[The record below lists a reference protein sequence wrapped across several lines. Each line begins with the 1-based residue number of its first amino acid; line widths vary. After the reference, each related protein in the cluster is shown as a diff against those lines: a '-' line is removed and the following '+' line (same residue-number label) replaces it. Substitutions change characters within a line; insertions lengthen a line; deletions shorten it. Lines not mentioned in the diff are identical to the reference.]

1 MLSTLRRIAQ
11 EVSASPDLT
20 SALALAAQRIREVLH
35 VAACSVYLAAA
46 SEREYVLTATAGLHP
61 SAVGQ
66 LRVPAQSGVVG
77 LVAQRQ
83 EPLQY
88 ADIADQALELGG
100 AACRAFL
107 GVPLMHQ
114 RKALGVLVVQ
124 DSAPR
129 QFAGAEVDLL
139 VTLAAQLASILR
151 RGGMSAAETNQ
162 ATGVRILQG
171 VGGAPG
177 IAIGNIIIPHALSD
191 LETVPEQ
198 QSAAPA
204 AELAALETALNAV
217 AHELQVANQRLAA
230 RLPPT
235 EQALFSAYQML
246 LRSDSLLDD
255 ARERIAQGHWAP
267 AAWSAAI
274 QARIRLLAQAEDPY
288 LSTRAE
294 DMRDLGRRVLSYLR
308 HGHAP
313 PAAPHLTQPCI
324 LLAQEISVA
333 HLATSSQLAGVIS
346 LRGSAMSH
354 AALLARAM
362 GIPAVMGLG
371 ERPLAPLL
379 GCEVIV
385 DGHQGRVYV
394 QPDRQLRSEYQQLLA
409 AEAQLA
415 VELQS
420 LRDLPA
426 QTSDAQRIPLYVKAG
441 MLSDIATAKS
451 CGADGVG
458 VYRTEFAF
466 MVRETFPGEEEQCQ
480 AYQQILSAFAP
491 QQVVMRTLDVG
502 GDKPLPYFPIQEKN
516 PFLGWRGMR
525 LTLDHPEIFLTQLR
539 AMLRANAQT
548 QNLRILF
555 PMITTVEEVDEA
567 VRRVEQAYRELQAE
581 GYALLRPALG
591 VMIEIPAAAWQAQSL
606 ARRVDFLAVGTND
619 LTQYLLAV
627 DRDNARVAALYDHLH
642 PALLKTIAHIV
653 SEGHLAERPVHLCG
667 EMAADPGA
675 ALLLVGLGADSLSVG
690 PMSLPRVKWALRSF
704 ALEKIRALAQQAL
717 TLETATEVRRLLH
730 EALYAAGLG
739 EIVPLPLVREGVN
752 RKDV

>member
-1 MLSTLRRIAQ
+1 MPLLEILRRIVQ
-11 EVSASPDLT
+11 EVSASADLT
-20 SALALAAQRIREVLH
+20 SALALTVQRIREVMH
-35 VAACSVYLAAA
+35 VAACSVYLADA
-46 SEREYVLTATAGLHP
+46 SHCEYVLTATAGLPP
-61 SAVGQ
+61 SVVGQ
-66 LRVPAQSGVVG
+66 LRAQPQQGWVK
-77 LVAQRQ
+77 LVAARQ

-88 ADIADQALELGG
+88 ADVADQALGQVST
-100 AACRAFL
+100 APYRAFL
-107 GVPLMHQ
+107 GVPLMQ
-114 RKALGVLVVQ
+114 NRKTLGVLVIQ
-124 DSAPR
+124 DSSAR
-129 QFAGAEVDLL
+129 QFQCAEVDFM
-139 VTLAAQLASILR
+139 VTIAAQLANTLK
-151 RGGMSAAETNQ
+151 RGGITSHDPSQPPAA
-162 ATGVRILQG
+162 AVRILQG

-177 IAIGNIIIPHALSD
+177 IAIGNIVIPYALSD
-191 LETVPEQ
+191 LDNVPQ
-198 QSAAPA
+198 RPAGAPA
-204 AELAALETALNAV
+204 AEMAALEAALTAV
-217 AHELQVANQRLAA
+217 EQELQAANQRLAKC
-230 RLPPT
+230 LPPT

-246 LRSDSLLDD
+246 LRSESLLED
-255 ARERIAQGHWAP
+255 ARERIMQGQWAP
-267 AAWSAAI
+267 AAWTAAI
-274 QARIRLLAQAEDPY
+274 QARIHLLAQADDPY

-308 HGHAP
+308 TGHMAQLP
-313 PAAPHLTQPCI
+313 PTMAQPCI
-324 LLAQEISVA
+324 LLAEEISVA
-333 HLATSSQLAGVIS
+333 HLAASTQLAGVIS

-371 ERPLAPLL
+371 ERPLAPLV

-394 QPDRQLRSEYQQLLA
+394 QPDRQLRSEYRQLLA

-415 VELQS
+415 VELQN

-426 QTSDAQRIPLYVKAG
+426 MTSDGQRIPLYVKAG
-441 MLSDIATAKS
+441 MLSDIATAQA

-466 MVRETFPGEEEQCQ
+466 MVRETFPGEDEQCQ
-480 AYQQILSAFAP
+480 AYQQILRAFAP

-567 VRRVEQAYRELQAE
+567 LYRVQQAYEELQAE
-581 GYALLRPALG
+581 GWPVVRPALG
-591 VMIEIPAAAWQAQSL
+591 VMIEIPAAAWQARQL
-606 ARRVDFLAVGTND
+606 AQRVDFLAVGTND
-619 LTQYLLAV
+619 LTQYMLAV

-642 PALLKTIAHIV
+642 PALLKSIAHII
-653 SEGHLAERPVHLCG
+653 SEGHLAQRQVHLCG

-675 ALLLVGLGADSLSVG
+675 ALLLIGLGADSLSVG

-704 ALEKIRALAQQAL
+704 AWDQVRTLAQQAL
-717 TLETATEVRRLLH
+717 ALATATQVRQLLH
-730 EALYAAGLG
+730 EALHEAGLG
-739 EIVPLPLVREGVN
+739 EITPKV
-752 RKDV
+752 